1 MTPRGSEAAA
11 PPLLS
16 SSGPQ
21 LSTVAPVLRSLR
33 RFAPP
38 WGHLHVFAAK
48 DEGSAPPLLVL
59 GPLTAV
65 RYPPCGNPSARQPF
79 RPREGRD

>member
-1 MTPRGSEAAA
+1 MAPCGSEAAA

-16 SSGPQ
+16 SCRPL

-33 RFAPP
+33 WFAPP
-38 WGHLHVFAAK
+38 WGHLHVSAAK

-65 RYPPCGNPSARQPF
+65 RHPPCGNPSAREPF